1 MANDQLSD
9 KIEAWL
15 KGKLPAAEAAA
26 FQAEIAADPALAEE
40 VDLHRLTLYAMD
52 HLSEQHLQQN
62 VLTWMEG
69 VDIDDVEKNIDH
81 KPEQPKMH
89 APYRNWFWL
98 TTTLLFLAGALVFYQ
113 IWKSGSEKQRY
124 AALEAEIKLRDS
136 LLFELKQNPSSE
148 PAKIDSVILENTQL
162 RSQLL
167 EVTKNS
173 GKSPGPFAYYSKPK
187 DLGSAVRMGEASS
200 VKQLLKD
207 GAVLFQK
214 SDLKQAEDKARAAL
228 QIDSTNR
235 DALRLLAHALFGQQR
250 FLEAAPEFARMKS
263 GYAQSSDEAKE
274 AEWNRLLCYRAL
286 SADAVQREL
295 FHAALEAILK
305 DPGHPYH
312 AKAKGMKAVD
322 EKNISA
328 AQNNPPKQN

>member
-15 KGKLPAAEAAA
+15 KGKLPPAEAAA
-26 FQAEIAADPALAEE
+26 FQAEIVADPALAEE

-69 VDIDDVEKNIDH
+69 VDIDDVKEEPEK
-81 KPEQPKMH
+81 ELVSS
-89 APYRNWFWL
+89 PYRNWFLVAAALLLL
-98 TTTLLFLAGALVFYQ
+98 TGAFVFYQ
-113 IWKSGSEKQRY
+113 IWKSGAEKQRY
-124 AALEAEIKLRDS
+124 AALESEIKLRDS

-148 PAKIDSVILENTQL
+148 PAKIDSLILENTQL

-167 EVTKNS
+167 EATKNS
-173 GKSPGPFAYYSKPK
+173 GKPPGPFAYYSKPK
-187 DLGSAVRMGEASS
+187 DLGGAVRMGEASS
-200 VKQLLKD
+200 VEKLLKD

-228 QIDSTNR
+228 QIDTANR
-235 DALRLLAHALFGQQR
+235 EAFRLLAHALFGQQR
-250 FLEAAPEFARMKS
+250 FLEAAPVFARMQDE
-263 GYAQSSDEAKE
+263 YTQSSDEAKE
-274 AEWNRLLCYRAL
+274 AEWNRLLCHRAL

-305 DPGHPYH
+305 DPGHPYYV
-312 AKAKGMKAVD
+312 KAKGMKAVD
-322 EKNISA
+322 EKNTKA
-328 AQNNPPKQN
+328 VQNSPPKQN